1 MTTQQSPF
9 VSIPATTLP
18 DGSVV
23 PAFGYARYLASRGAD
38 GKVQITADAAPW
50 VRISYHEARE
60 ACAASGFVL
69 LTERQALAAAWH
81 LSEQAE
87 NWTGGAVG
95 EGDMYQGLRNWTVNS
110 AQPATY
116 EPTDPAE
123 RRWLVTAAGDRIYDA
138 AGNAFSWIF
147 DDVQGDDAGLVAKPF
162 GEDSL
167 SLQAPYP
174 SLQKGMGWRPSAGTD
189 GSGLALIRGGYW
201 DSVVDAGVFRLGGV
215 WPVRRLDVVG
225 FRCTQPIGL

>member
-1 MTTQQSPF
+1 MTTQQAPF
-9 VSIPATTLP
+9 VTIPATTLP

-23 PAFGYARYLASRGAD
+23 PAFGYAQYLASRGAD

-60 ACAASGFVL
+60 ACATAGYGL

-81 LSEQAE
+81 LSQQPE

-162 GEDSL
+162 AEDSL
-167 SLQAPYP
+167 SLQAPYH
-174 SLQKGMGWRPSAGTD
+174 SLHKGMGWRPSAD
-189 GSGLALIRGGYW
+189 ADWSGDALIRGGCW
-201 DSVVDAGVFRLGGV
+201 RSGVSAGVFYLGGD
-215 WPVRRLDVVG
+215 WPARRGGGVG
-225 FRCTQPIGL
+225 FRCTTPIGL